1 MAAAG
6 AFDPQR
12 VPPPRDRLMHF
23 RGVTRITW
31 SGPKRELDSS
41 HSHAATSEVSR

>member
-1 MAAAG
+1 MAFAG
-6 AFDPQR
+6 HETGSLFSAE
-12 VPPPRDRLMHF
+12 
-23 RGVTRITW
+23 VTRITW